1 MARLL
6 KWLALAMGIACAAIG
21 LYHLVLGIA
30 SVPGEGSTG
39 ATVDSRERFYNAIFL
54 GYGLAWIWA
63 ARQSPIPSTAVRWL
77 AGDLPARRH
86 RARAVRR
93 RPRLAAL
100 VPSAAQRPRTR
111 PSPAPVLAV
120 DRGRAQDEGDGRG
133 RGPCRGALTTDRP
146 PVRLPGGG
154 PAFTD

>member
-77 AGDLPARRH
+77 AGIFLLGGIGRVLSVAVHGWPHWFQVPLSALELALPRSCSGCRPRTSAGRG
-86 RARAVRR
+86 R
-93 RPRLAAL
+93 RPRTGT
-100 VPSAAQRPRTR
+100 VS
-111 PSPAPVLAV
+111 
-120 DRGRAQDEGDGRG
+120 GRSDH
-133 RGPCRGALTTDRP
+133 
-146 PVRLPGGG
+146 
-154 PAFTD
+154 